1 MMSHAEGVVMKRCL
15 SFVAIALTLSA
26 LSLAQSS
33 ERVVDLTASDG
44 TRLKATYFSAAKP
57 GPGVLLLHQC
67 NRQRKVW
74 DGLARQLAS
83 SGINVLTVDYRS
95 FGESEGEPFDKL
107 PPDKARAVFD
117 KMPSDIDT
125 AYAYLIAQPGVNRSI
140 IGVGGASCGV
150 NNAIQTARR
159 HPEVKSLVLLSGNTD
174 WNGRKFMRSSAAP
187 PTFLAIADDDE
198 FKPSII
204 SIQWIYSLTANPGKV
219 LVEYPNGGHG
229 ADIFP
234 VHPELVGLI
243 VNWFKTTLITTP
255 GHAPSPKQATKVPAE
270 VAVLDEIDQPG
281 GPAKVSK
288 QLQQARQKDPNTQ
301 LFDEALVNIMG
312 YEHQGQGDTAGAIEI
327 MKLNVEAYPKSP
339 NTYDSLGDIYLA
351 AGNKELARQSAQRAL
366 DLLPSDT
373 TDDEARRK
381 AIHDNAEQKLKQL
394 SQPAQ

>member
-1 MMSHAEGVVMKRCL
+1 MKRSLLLIAILFTLSTL
-15 SFVAIALTLSA
+15 SF
-26 LSLAQSS
+26 AQTS

-44 TRLKATYFSAAKP
+44 TKLKATYFAATKP

-83 SGINVLTVDYRS
+83 AGMNVLTLDYRS
-95 FGESEGEPFDKL
+95 FGESEGEPLAKL
-107 PPDKARAVFD
+107 PPDQARAVFE

-125 AYAYLIAQPGVNRSI
+125 AYAYLVAQPGVDRNV

-150 NNAIQTARR
+150 NNAVQTAIR

-204 SIQWIYSLTANPGKV
+204 AIQWIYSLTANPGKT

-234 VHPELVGLI
+234 VHPELPGLI
-243 VNWFKTTLITTP
+243 VDWFKTTLITTP
-255 GHAPSPKQATKVPAE
+255 GHAPAPKQAAKVPAE
-270 VAVLDEIDQPG
+270 VAVLELIDQPG

-288 QLQQARQKDPNTQ
+288 QLEQARQKDPNAR
-301 LFDEALVNIMG
+301 LFDEALVNILG
-312 YEHQGQGDTAGAIEI
+312 YEHQGEGDTAGAIEI

-339 NTYDSLGDIYLA
+339 NVYDSLGDIYLA
-351 AGNKELARQSAQRAL
+351 AGNKGLARQNAQRAL
-366 DLLPSDT
+366 ELLPSDT
-373 TDDEARRK
+373 TDDEARRQ
-381 AIHDNAEQKLKQL
+381 AIHDNAEQKLKQTA
-394 SQPAQ
+394 SPQ

>member
-1 MMSHAEGVVMKRCL
+1 MKRSHLLIAIFFTVL
-15 SFVAIALTLSA
+15 STLAVA
-26 LSLAQSS
+26 QNS

-44 TRLKATYFSAAKP
+44 TKLKANYFTAGKP
-57 GPGVLLLHQC
+57 GPGVLLFHQC
-67 NRQRKVW
+67 NRDRKVW
-74 DGLARQLAS
+74 DGLARQLAAA
-83 SGINVLTVDYRS
+83 GINVLTLDYRS
-95 FGESEGEPFDKL
+95 FGESEGEPFAKL
-107 PPDKARAVFD
+107 PPDQARAVFE

-125 AYAYLIAQPGVNRSI
+125 AYAYLIAQPGVNRNL
-140 IGVGGASCGV
+140 IGAGGASCGV
-150 NNAIQTARR
+150 NNAIQAARR

-204 SIQWIYSLTANPGKV
+204 SVQWIYSLTANPGKV

-234 VHPELVGLI
+234 VHPELVTLI
-243 VNWFKTTLITTP
+243 VDWYKTTLITTP
-255 GHAPSPKQATKVPAE
+255 GHAPAPKQAAKVPAE

-288 QLQQARQKDPNTQ
+288 KLQQARQKDPNVQ
-301 LFDEALVNIMG
+301 LFDEALVNIIG

-327 MKLNVEAYPKSP
+327 MKLNTEGYPKSP
-339 NTYDSLGDIYLA
+339 NVYDSLGDVYLA
-351 AGNKELARQSAQRAL
+351 AGNKELARQNAQRAL

-373 TDDEARRK
+373 TDDEPRRK
-381 AIHDNAEQKLKQL
+381 AIQESAEQKLKQAA
-394 SQPAQ
+394 PPR